1 VFDHVSVLP
10 LGVLRPLRKI
20 ATFVRLPTGF
30 ASCRIYKLRAIAAML
45 GGSDVIS
52 DFLKP
57 LVDPFKH

>member
-1 VFDHVSVLP
+1 LP

-20 ATFVRLPTGF
+20 ATFLRLPTGF